1 MHPQYSKQSKKIA
14 LQKYLSRGNRSV
26 TAIAQEMDST
36 SFSIYQWTKSYKK
49 GLTVVNNTPR
59 SPEDF
64 SPNEK
69 LESRMTFTSIPQID
83 QGEWLRKNGLTSE
96 KIDLWKDICKK
107 SLGQKIDNRESAGDK
122 KEIKRLEKEL
132 LRKDK
137 ALAETATLLV
147 LQKKIAEIYGSED
160 E

>member
-83 QGEWLRKNGLTSE
+83 QGEWLRKNGLTS
-96 KIDLWKDICKK
+96 
-107 SLGQKIDNRESAGDK
+107 
-122 KEIKRLEKEL
+122 
-132 LRKDK
+132 
-137 ALAETATLLV
+137 
-147 LQKKIAEIYGSED
+147 
-160 E
+160 